1 MPALSEQ
8 EEGYHVATSAYLL
21 CTTKMCTDSANY
33 PLILDRFMTHTMVSR
48 YVHFG
53 KTKSAEKAMRMI
65 DGDGD
70 GELDKAG
77 AFIGEIDLDPQ
88 WASELS
94 TYATRTHAMQSSN
107 PVLERF

>member
-1 MPALSEQ
+1 LVLAFADRNFACAQVAYVDGQGWMSALPGH
-8 EEGYHVATSAYLL
+8 EEGDGRAIATSA
-21 CTTKMCTDSANY
+21 
-33 PLILDRFMTHTMVSR
+33 

-77 AFIGEIDLDPQ
+77 AFIGEINLDPQ

-94 TYATRTHAMQSSN
+94 T
-107 PVLERF
+107 